1 MHCNSLFSFYFPDDR
16 EQVFE
21 LIEIIH
27 DGDHI
32 VDDGAA
38 CREDTG
44 HIVQHPANVLLAI
57 LHGMA
62 GAVRGTGRSVP
73 PMVVLLISLC
83 LFRVVWIQFVL
94 PFFAGI
100 EGVFV
105 LYPVS
110 WALGAV
116 LMALYAWK
124 GSWMT
129 YEHS

>member
-1 MHCNSLFSFYFPDDR
+1 
-16 EQVFE
+16 
-21 LIEIIH
+21 
-27 DGDHI
+27 
-32 VDDGAA
+32 
-38 CREDTG
+38 
-44 HIVQHPANVLLAI
+44 
-57 LHGMA
+57 MA

-73 PMVVLLISLC
+73 PMVVLLVSLC

-94 PFFAGI
+94 PFFSGI

-116 LMALYAWK
+116 LMVLYAWK

-129 YEHS
+129 YDHS

>member
-1 MHCNSLFSFYFPDDR
+1 
-16 EQVFE
+16 
-21 LIEIIH
+21 
-27 DGDHI
+27 
-32 VDDGAA
+32 
-38 CREDTG
+38 
-44 HIVQHPANVLLAI
+44 
-57 LHGMA
+57 MA

-83 LFRVVWIQFVL
+83 LFRVVWIRFAL